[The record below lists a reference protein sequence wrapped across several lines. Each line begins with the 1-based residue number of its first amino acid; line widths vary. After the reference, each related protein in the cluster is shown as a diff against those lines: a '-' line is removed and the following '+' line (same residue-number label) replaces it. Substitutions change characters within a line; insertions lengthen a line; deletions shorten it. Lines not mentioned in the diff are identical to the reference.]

1 MLQEKQTNR
10 HSIKGKTQREKKK
23 KKQSKL
29 LLGNHPYFSFGKMRV
44 NIKDAITLFSRRFLF

>member
-10 HSIKGKTQREKKK
+10 HSIKVKTQREKK

-29 LLGNHPYFSFGKMRV
+29 LLGNHPYFSYGKIRV